1 MQFPYA
7 CACHRAWLV
16 LLPAVVGLLC
26 VPGAQAQGFGPG
38 DKNLGLGLGFGG
50 NYSENSSFT
59 AQTPLFGLSYEQ
71 GVMDLGPGT
80 LGLGG
85 FLGYKSLSSEILSSA
100 LVYTYDLQW
109 TYFIVGVLS
118 TWHYNQWHGVE
129 KLDTYAG
136 IIVSY
141 NAVRYTD
148 NTTYP
153 VGVPQPTYDV
163 DSELGLTGYLGARY
177 YFSDQFGAH
186 AELGY
191 GISVLT
197 LGVSFQL

>member
-7 CACHRAWLV
+7 FTHRRARLL
-16 LLPAVVGLLC
+16 LLPAVVGLLFA
-26 VPGAQAQGFGPG
+26 PGAQAQGFRPG

-100 LVYTYDLQW
+100 LVYTYDRQW
-109 TYFIVGVLS
+109 TYFIVGVMG
-118 TWHYNQWHGVE
+118 TWHYNQWHGVD

-148 NTTYP
+148 KTTYP
-153 VGVPQPTYDV
+153 AGVIQPTYDS
-163 DSELGLTGYLGARY
+163 DNELGLTGYLGARY